1 MLVLRISRRSL
12 PLAPRNAINL
22 LTLAAQGVL
31 PRVVRHRPRRH
42 PPLRHRRLRGQR
54 PGRLQLERHPAR
66 APGREAEA
74 IFTKHTHF
82 KTDFYQKNCINAFI
96 KTREPLKAFEP
107 SFPCPPALLS

>member
-31 PRVVRHRPRRH
+31 PRLVRHRPRGH

-54 PGRLQLERHPAR
+54 PGRLQLERHPPR

-74 IFTKHTHF
+74 RFLPNTRILRRIFTKKTASTH
-82 KTDFYQKNCINAFI
+82 
-96 KTREPLKAFEP
+96 L
-107 SFPCPPALLS
+107 